1 MLIHVTSSF
10 SYIDIPEWLLSNAYL
25 WDPLSNSATPHLSYI
40 LRLLY
45 TSDYILNRQPM
56 HFDHDELSDKSDFG
70 AYHLSG
76 SCFEG
81 TEVYL
86 SRRYERCGRCN
97 YTVQQ
102 STCDCTKTHDWKR
115 YFCMKDTLVLSPEF
129 DVPSDRDLI
138 KDDETSPVGYLKLV
152 PVNETAFSN
161 QLVSSDSGKKLLKK
175 LKPVEHKLYVK
186 RGQKPSYQTVDKQRD
201 KCKSE
206 DLIVFQTE
214 WPQVAEEWVSRKR
227 LSGWPDE
234 RCIEEGV
241 KMGCFVVPA
250 VNRKVDSGNQRD
262 DDALWQYSFSGV
274 QSYLIRDCLVNDQL
288 HTFHIFKVLLDECV
302 HCPDILTTETL
313 SQLFLYA
320 SEEIPLELWHKNSA
334 VCLLFMVERLQRQVE
349 ARFIPNYFIPGK
361 NMVDPE
367 NFQRLN
373 ILADRLRSFR
383 RFPLVYILTCA
394 EKHNLGKYRVNGA
407 VQATIQDMQQFKNH
421 KNMAIAVK
429 DTFSRLSVGLAS
441 TWINEMHQYELGYSQ
456 IVVAY
461 SEWCRGLEY
470 GLEQI
475 PFDSFINQ
483 IVSQSLST
491 FEQWMF
497 VFYTKEKFQVQYR
510 PDIFG

>member
-1 MLIHVTSSF
+1 MLSFLYFIKLIGRLPRTGTYQSINLDEQLEDVAHAMGTTVFHVPSDGNCMFSAIVDQLKLLGNFKYTTQSLRHKAVQYLRDNPIHEDGTPLECFLSAESWDSYLCRMGQENTWGDHLILNGIAELLRCRIMVATVTREQTSTNEIEPSYCESEVTLMIGLKGETHFESLRPMDWDERLIQLAKRPVPRKARRRPEKKKKPQLAFAAMLAESRQPIKSVSDMSETRGDSSDDDTAVD
-10 SYIDIPEWLLSNAYL
+10 YVNQYIPEWLLSNAYL

-186 RGQKPSYQTVDKQRD
+186 REQKPSYQTVDKQRD

-214 WPQVAEEWVSRKR
+214 
-227 LSGWPDE
+227 
-234 RCIEEGV
+234 
-241 KMGCFVVPA
+241 
-250 VNRKVDSGNQRD
+250 
-262 DDALWQYSFSGV
+262 
-274 QSYLIRDCLVNDQL
+274 
-288 HTFHIFKVLLDECV
+288 
-302 HCPDILTTETL
+302 
-313 SQLFLYA
+313 
-320 SEEIPLELWHKNSA
+320 
-334 VCLLFMVERLQRQVE
+334 
-349 ARFIPNYFIPGK
+349 
-361 NMVDPE
+361 
-367 NFQRLN
+367 
-373 ILADRLRSFR
+373 
-383 RFPLVYILTCA
+383 
-394 EKHNLGKYRVNGA
+394 
-407 VQATIQDMQQFKNH
+407 
-421 KNMAIAVK
+421 
-429 DTFSRLSVGLAS
+429 
-441 TWINEMHQYELGYSQ
+441 
-456 IVVAY
+456 
-461 SEWCRGLEY
+461 
-470 GLEQI
+470 
-475 PFDSFINQ
+475 
-483 IVSQSLST
+483 
-491 FEQWMF
+491 
-497 VFYTKEKFQVQYR
+497 
-510 PDIFG
+510 